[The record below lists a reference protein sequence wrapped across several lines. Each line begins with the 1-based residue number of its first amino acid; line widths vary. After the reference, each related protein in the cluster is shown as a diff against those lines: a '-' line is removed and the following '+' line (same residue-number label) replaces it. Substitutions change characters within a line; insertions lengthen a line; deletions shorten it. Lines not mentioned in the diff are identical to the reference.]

1 MSQNVLVIYRQNL
14 IKEDTMLSDTNVAN
28 LCSIT
33 DRKLNVAYDVTLDN
47 HHSKHANS
55 RITSTSKFENI
66 GIDINHIIKIMGEMA
81 NIYAKL

>member
-1 MSQNVLVIYRQNL
+1 MSQNVVVIHRQNL
-14 IKEDTMLSDTNVAN
+14 IKEDIILSDTNVAN
-28 LCSIT
+28 LCSFT
-33 DRKLNVAYDVTLDN
+33 DRKPKVAYDVTLDN

-55 RITSTSKFENI
+55 KITYTSKFENI